1 VNEILL
7 RQLFVALILGG
18 MAAFA
23 AALLLSYWIAAP
35 FADMMVQTGEIAA
48 GRYDRRLKN
57 AYLSELD
64 RLAAA
69 FNKMA
74 ESIQKRGNAL
84 EWSLKEKDVLIQEV
98 HHRVKNNLSVLA
110 GLFGLAERKSPDAA
124 SSAFLEQMRRR
135 VYAMSSVHE
144 LLYSSKDYSALDMAD
159 CLNSIAASFFGEG
172 NSHIQLEMDCDHVC
186 LPVSHAV
193 PLGLL
198 ANELL
203 TNCLKHAFPDGR
215 KGRVKVSLKS
225 GNALCRLV
233 VADDGVGEE
242 PGLPDDALASTGF
255 ELVSILAMQLDGTQ
269 RMGWGRGLT
278 VIVEFPLPT
287 GARAVQL

>member
-35 FADMMVQTGEIAA
+35 FADLMVQTGEIAA
-48 GRYDRRLKN
+48 GRYDRRLKS

-74 ESIQKRGNAL
+74 DSIQKRGNAL
-84 EWSLKEKDVLIQEV
+84 EWSLKEKDVLIQEI
-98 HHRVKNNLSVLA
+98 HHRVKNNLSVLV

-124 SSAFLEQMRRR
+124 SIAFLEQMRRR
-135 VYAMSSVHE
+135 VYAMASVHQ
-144 LLYSSKDYSALDMAD
+144 LLYSSKDYSALDMAVYMD
-159 CLNSIAASFFGEG
+159 DIAASFFGEG
-172 NSHIQLEMDCDHVC
+172 NGHIRLELDCEHVR

-203 TNCLKHAFPDGR
+203 TNCLKHAFPEGR
-215 KGRVKVSLKS
+215 EGSVKVSLRTQQ
-225 GNALCRLV
+225 NLCRLV
-233 VADDGVGEE
+233 IADDGVGKE
-242 PGLPDDALASTGF
+242 PGQETDSMASTGF
-255 ELVSILAMQLDGTQ
+255 ELVNILAMQLEGTH
-269 RMGWGRGLT
+269 RMEWGNGLR
-278 VIVEFPLPT
+278 VVVEFPLPT
-287 GARAVQL
+287 GAQATQL